1 MWSASDPV
9 SKLVIAVA
17 TILVAAKI
25 GGHLAVRAK
34 QPSVLGELLA
44 GIVLGAMP
52 WPFFE
57 AMRSD
62 AGVDMLARIGV
73 LVLLFEV
80 GLETTVTDVMRVGV
94 ASAKVAI
101 LGTVG
106 TLVVGWGAASIAMPG
121 AGVLARLFVAAAITA
136 TSIGISARVL
146 KDAGVSRTKEA
157 HTILSA
163 AVLDDVLGLVVL
175 AIISGVVVHAG
186 GGSAV
191 TPTSVAILVAKTLGF
206 LAVAVFLGVKLSPA
220 IFRFTA
226 RLRSDGALL
235 ATGLALCFVF
245 AWASDLIGLA
255 PIVGAFTAGLVIED
269 SHSAGFVERGER
281 SLAER
286 MEPIASLLVPIFFVL
301 MGMRADFRALADP
314 STLILVGALTVAAIV
329 GKLACALGAPRG
341 TDRLT
346 IALGMVPR
354 GEVSL
359 VFANLGL
366 SLTVDGHP
374 LLDAR
379 QYAALVTVVVVTTL
393 VTPLALRWRLT
404 LRRAGPASSQ
414 SSHS

>member
-1 MWSASDPV
+1 VWSASDPV
-9 SKLVIAVA
+9 SRLGIAVA
-17 TILVAAKI
+17 VILVAAKV
-25 GGHLAVRAK
+25 GGHVAVRAK

-44 GIVLGAMP
+44 GIVLGALP

-57 AMRSD
+57 ALRTD

-80 GLETTVTDVMRVGV
+80 GLETTVSDVTRVGV
-94 ASAKVAI
+94 ASARVAI
-101 LGTVG
+101 LGTLG
-106 TLVVGWGAASIAMPG
+106 TLVAGWIAASIAMPG
-121 AGVLARLFVAAAITA
+121 SGALARLFVAAAITA

-175 AIISGVVVHAG
+175 AVISGVVVHAG

-206 LAVAVFLGVKLSPA
+206 LVVAVVLGVKLSPA
-220 IFRFTA
+220 IFRLVV

-235 ATGLALCFVF
+235 ATGLAFCFVF

-255 PIVGAFTAGLVIED
+255 PIVGAFTAGLVLDD

-314 STLILVGALTVAAIV
+314 PTVILVAALAVAAIV
-329 GKLACALGAPRG
+329 GKLACALGTPAG
-341 TDRLT
+341 ADRLT
-346 IALGMVPR
+346 VAFGMVPR

-366 SLTVDGHP
+366 TLTVGGRP
-374 LLDAR
+374 LLDTR
-379 QYAALVTVVVVTTL
+379 QYSALVTVVVVTTL
-393 VTPLALRWRLT
+393 LTPLALRWRIT
-404 LRRAGPASSQ
+404 SRRAGTVPTTA
-414 SSHS
+414 